1 MKRSC
6 ILTATVFA
14 ITAGLSTATLADS
27 SATLNQCWGDIASQM
42 GQFGAMGL
50 HSAASSPFNPTPA
63 AGPNAPT
70 NAGPRLGVAN
80 ASPAPR
86 LGLEPTLPGEG
97 GIGEHA
103 VINGSLVDNV
113 PGGLPTNTGTVL
125 TQDLICD

>member
-6 ILTATVFA
+6 ILPATVFA

-70 NAGPRLGVAN
+70 NAGPRPLPSELLAVLGW
-80 ASPAPR
+80 R
-86 LGLEPTLPGEG
+86 LAFILRSKPLHSIP
-97 GIGEHA
+97 
-103 VINGSLVDNV
+103 
-113 PGGLPTNTGTVL
+113 
-125 TQDLICD
+125 